1 LADAENAVA
10 LTVSFFVRSPSPRIF
25 TLVMERGTMPAPCRA
40 AMSTVPAGKRF
51 SSAPTLTAK
60 ISSRNG
66 FLNPFFGKRRC
77 IGI

>member
-1 LADAENAVA
+1 
-10 LTVSFFVRSPSPRIF
+10 
-25 TLVMERGTMPAPCRA
+25 MPAPCSA
-40 AMSTVPAGKRF
+40 ARSTVPAGKRS

-60 ISSRNG
+60 ISVRKG